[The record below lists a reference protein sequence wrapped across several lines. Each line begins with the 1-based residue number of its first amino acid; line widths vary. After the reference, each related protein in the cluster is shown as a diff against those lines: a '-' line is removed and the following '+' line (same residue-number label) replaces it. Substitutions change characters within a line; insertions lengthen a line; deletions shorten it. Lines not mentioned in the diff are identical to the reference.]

1 MILENMFPGGARL
14 LLCAEAIM
22 TIKSELSLSKG
33 PRVSKNKTASFF
45 KVFLAVNSAFLAYG
59 ILNLI
64 FNNLYFAVLFAH
76 LLFGVFAAAPL
87 LFIKKGGYYILT
99 VNFIFFIL
107 TLPAAVVMI
116 LFGETMNPNAF
127 FALFNTDASEAAEFI
142 ANYAYKI
149 PFFFLYSAAAVVPSI
164 LFRRAGIYTEKRVKY
179 LSVLLIPLF
188 IFLLWAN
195 QFRNTVFQ
203 RTAKAYLSYRGEL
216 ERLSNLRKS
225 ADNHVEF
232 EYIGAEYNL
241 IFVIGESASALHM
254 GAYGYTR
261 DTTPFTDKIPFIRLT
276 GVTPDAHTVPAVLKM
291 FNAYDEDNGSLQ
303 NILTAAGYETHWIS
317 NQPTLGPG
325 DTPIQTL
332 VSKVKYR
339 KHIMRGQYD
348 GKLIPLVEEALAGTE
363 KKAIFVH
370 LVGSHTGYS
379 RRCPAEYRFF
389 KDKEGLSGF
398 ALKHYREVNH
408 YDNSVRYT
416 DFLIAELAAIAG
428 KNNAFLIYIADHGE
442 EVFDRSNFSGHTNG
456 LISRYMSD
464 VPFFI
469 LPPKDCKKDLTLY
482 YERKEPVQTTNATY
496 LTEDLLEIRPKGFS
510 DTPHPLSYYDADKII
525 SGGKRH
531 TDLTK

>member
-1 MILENMFPGGARL
+1 MK
-14 LLCAEAIM
+14 M
-22 TIKSELSLSKG
+22 TIKSKIS
-33 PRVSKNKTASFF
+33 PSKNAAAFF
-45 KVFLAVNSAFLAYG
+45 KAFLAVNSALLAYG

-76 LLFGVFAAAPL
+76 LLFGVFAVSPL

-99 VNFIFFIL
+99 ANFIFFIL

-127 FALFNTDASEAAEFI
+127 FALFNTDASEATEFI
-142 ANYAYKI
+142 ANYTYKI
-149 PFFFLYSAAAVVPSI
+149 PFFFLYSAAALIPPV

-179 LSVLLIPLF
+179 LAVLLIPLF

-203 RTAKAYLSYRGEL
+203 RTAQAYLSYSGEL
-216 ERLSNLRKS
+216 EKLKNLRES

-232 EYIGAEYNL
+232 EYIGAEHNL

-254 GAYGYTR
+254 GAYGYIR
-261 DTTPFTDKIPFIRLT
+261 DTTPFTDDIPFIRLN
-276 GVTPDAHTVPAVLKM
+276 GVTPDAHTIPAVLKM

-303 NILTAAGYETHWIS
+303 NILTEGGYETYWIS
-317 NQPTLGPG
+317 NQPTMGPG
-325 DTPIQTL
+325 DTPIQAL

-348 GKLIPLVEEALAGTE
+348 GKLIPWVEEAMEGAG
-363 KKAIFVH
+363 KKAVFVH

-379 RRCPAEYRFF
+379 RRYPAEFRFF

-408 YDNSVRYT
+408 YDNSIRYT
-416 DFLIAELAAIAG
+416 DFLISELAALSE

-469 LPPKDCKKDLTLY
+469 LPPKDCTKDLTLY
-482 YERKEPVQTTNATY
+482 YERKDPVQTTAATY
-496 LTEDLLEIRPKGFS
+496 LAEDLLEIRPKGFS
-510 DTPHPLSYYDADKII
+510 AVSNPLSYYEPDKVI

-531 TDLTK
+531 IDLAK